1 MFFFVP
7 RTAIFRRDVPRW
19 WLCLARLPRWNTLR
33 LRYRSIC
40 WERPLS
46 VHCSRLLFG
55 TCTTGCVYG
64 EFSNDCAYSR
74 CNAPCTKSKTL
85 KVTAYL
91 NEPQRTNDRISSI
104 AISATSIRKLPL
116 LFVTK
121 LWSCLAPYG
130 FSGFLPFLCSHD
142 LLFVWLVPWLPL
154 DNMEKIKVWL
164 KDSSTC
170 SCVCHEQEIKIVIC
184 SQTRVSLSLLF
195 FR

>member
-7 RTAIFRRDVPRW
+7 RTAIFHRDVLRW

-33 LRYRSIC
+33 HLSIC

-46 VHCSRLLFG
+46 IHCSWLLFG
-55 TCTTGCVYG
+55 TCTTSCPYG

-74 CNAPCTKSKTL
+74 CDTLCTKSKTL
-85 KVTAYL
+85 KVTTYL
-91 NEPQRTNDRISSI
+91 IEPRRTNDRISSI
-104 AISATSIRKLPL
+104 AISATSTRKLPL
-116 LFVTK
+116 PFVTK
-121 LWSCLAPYG
+121 LWSCLAYG
-130 FSGFLPFLCSHD
+130 FFSDFLPFLCSHD

-170 SCVCHEQEIKIVIC
+170 SCVCHEQEIKF
-184 SQTRVSLSLLF
+184 LF
-195 FR
+195 SHKRGSR